1 MSDAILTV
9 NAGSSSIKFA
19 LFGAAPNLPRIATG
33 AVSKIG
39 EAPHLAVRDSTGA
52 VVFEKHWDSAALSH
66 EDLILP
72 VLDWVD
78 THLGSDELIA
88 AGHRIV
94 HGGEKFFAPV
104 RLDEAAL
111 TELATLT
118 PLAPL
123 HEPHNLAAVQAVMAL
138 RKNLPQIGCF
148 DTAFHH
154 DMPVIATRIAIP
166 RHYFDEGFRRYGFH
180 GLSYEYISR
189 RLREVAPHLAA
200 GKVIAAHL
208 GNGASVC
215 AMANGKSIDSSMGVS
230 ALDGLMM
237 GTRCGI
243 IDAGALL
250 YFLQAR
256 GMSADELSDM
266 LYKKSGLL
274 GVSNI
279 SADMQVL
286 EASTDPAA
294 AEAIALFV
302 FHAARQISA
311 IISSLGGLNGLV
323 FTAGIGEND
332 ASVRAAICARLAW
345 LGLEIDSAANAKN
358 AALISTPQSNIEI
371 HVIPTDEEAMIVRHC
386 LDLLQDSLQFP

>member
-1 MSDAILTV
+1 MADAILTV

-19 LFGAAPNLPRIATG
+19 LFAASQSMPRIATG

-39 EAPHLAVRDSTGA
+39 EAPRLTVRDSHGA
-52 VVFEKHWDSAALSH
+52 VVFEKHWEHGAALSH
-66 EDLILP
+66 EHLLLP

-78 THLGSDELIA
+78 THLGGDELIA

-94 HGGEKFFAPV
+94 HGGETFFAPA
-104 RLDEAAL
+104 RLDETAL
-111 TELATLT
+111 VELAKLT

-138 RKNLPQIGCF
+138 RKDLPQIGCF

-166 RHYFDEGFRRYGFH
+166 RHYFNEGFRRYGFH
-180 GLSYEYISR
+180 GLSYEYISH
-189 RLREVAPHLAA
+189 RLREVAPQLQA
-200 GKVIAAHL
+200 GRVIAAHL

-215 AMANGKSIDSSMGVS
+215 AMANGKSVDSSMGVS

-286 EASTDPAA
+286 EASDDPAA
-294 AEAIALFV
+294 AEAITLFV

-311 IISSLGGLNGLV
+311 LISSLGGLHGLV
-323 FTAGIGEND
+323 FTAGIGEN
-332 ASVRAAICARLAW
+332 SPRIRQQICAGLGW
-345 LGLEIDSAANAKN
+345 LGVRLDQAANA
-358 AALISTPQSNIEI
+358 AGAGRISSADSAIAVW
-371 HVIPTDEEAMIVRHC
+371 VIPTDEQKMIARHC
-386 LDLLQDSLQFP
+386 RELVPV

>member
-1 MSDAILTV
+1 MANAILTV

-19 LFGAAPNLPRIATG
+19 LFAAAQNLPRIATG
-33 AVSKIG
+33 AVAKIG
-39 EAPHLAVRDSTGA
+39 EAPNLMVRDETGA
-52 VVFEKHWDSAALSH
+52 IVFEKHWENGRTLNH
-66 EDLILP
+66 ENLFLA

-78 THLGSDELIA
+78 MHLGADELIA

-94 HGGEKFFAPV
+94 HGGEHFYKPV

-111 TELATLT
+111 DELAKLT

-123 HEPHNLAAVQAVMAL
+123 HEPHNLAAVTAVMGL
-138 RKNLPQIGCF
+138 RKNLVQIGCF

-154 DMPVIATRIAIP
+154 DMPAIATRIAIP
-166 RHYFDEGFRRYGFH
+166 RRYFNEGFRRFGFH
-180 GLSYEYISR
+180 GLSYEYIAR
-189 RLREVAPHLAA
+189 QLREVAPRLAA
-200 GKVIAAHL
+200 GRVIAAHL

-215 AMANGKSIDSSMGVS
+215 AMENGKSIDSSMGVS

-256 GMSADELSDM
+256 GMSADALSDM
-266 LYKKSGLL
+266 LYKQSGLL

-286 EASTDPAA
+286 EASEDPAA

-311 IISSLGGLNGLV
+311 LISSLSGLDGLV

-332 ASVRAAICARLAW
+332 PAVRAAICARLGW
-345 LGLEIDSAANAKN
+345 LGLEVDRAANAAN
-358 AALISTPQSNIEI
+358 ATLISTPQSKIEVR
-371 HVIPTDEEAMIVRHC
+371 VIRTDEEAMIARHC
-386 LDLLQDSLQFP
+386 LEFLEESS

>member
-1 MSDAILTV
+1 MADAILTV

-19 LFGAAPNLPRIATG
+19 LFGAADNLPRIATG

-39 EAPHLAVRDSTGA
+39 EAPHLAVRDATGV

-78 THLGSDELIA
+78 THLGDDELIA

-94 HGGEKFFAPV
+94 HGGETFFAPV
-104 RLDEAAL
+104 RLDESAL
-111 TELATLT
+111 AELATLT

-123 HEPHNLAAVQAVMAL
+123 HEPHNLAAVEAVMAL
-138 RKNLPQIGCF
+138 RKDLPQIGCF

-166 RHYFDEGFRRYGFH
+166 RHYFNEGFRRYGFH

-189 RLREVAPHLAA
+189 RLREVAPRLAA
-200 GKVIAAHL
+200 GKIIAAHL

-286 EASTDPAA
+286 EASKDPAA

-311 IISSLGGLNGLV
+311 IISSLGGLDGLV

-332 ASVRAAICARLAW
+332 PAIRAAICARLAW
-345 LGLEIDSAANAKN
+345 LGLELDSAANEKN
-358 AALISTPQSNIEI
+358 APLISTPQSKIEI
-371 HVIPTDEEAMIVRHC
+371 RVIPTDEEAMIARHC
-386 LDLLQDSLQFP
+386 LELLTGSAPR

>member
-1 MSDAILTV
+1 MADAILTV

-19 LFGAAPNLPRIATG
+19 LFGAADNLPRIATG

-39 EAPHLAVRDSTGA
+39 EAPHLAVRDATGV

-78 THLGSDELIA
+78 THLGDDELIA

-94 HGGEKFFAPV
+94 HGGETFFAPV
-104 RLDEAAL
+104 RLDESAL
-111 TELATLT
+111 AELATLT

-123 HEPHNLAAVQAVMAL
+123 HEPHNLAAVEAVMAL
-138 RKNLPQIGCF
+138 RKDLPQIGCF

-166 RHYFDEGFRRYGFH
+166 RHYFNEGFRRYGFH

-189 RLREVAPHLAA
+189 RLREVAPRLAA
-200 GKVIAAHL
+200 GKIIAAHL

-286 EASTDPAA
+286 EASKDPAA

-311 IISSLGGLNGLV
+311 IISSLGGLDGLV

-332 ASVRAAICARLAW
+332 PAIRAAICARLAW
-345 LGLEIDSAANAKN
+345 LGLELDSAANEKN
-358 AALISTPQSNIEI
+358 APLISTPQSKIEI
-371 HVIPTDEEAMIVRHC
+371 RVIPTDEEAMIARHC
-386 LDLLQDSLQFP
+386 LELLTGGAPR

>member
-1 MSDAILTV
+1 MADAILTV

-19 LFGAAPNLPRIATG
+19 LFAAARELPRIATG

-39 EAPHLAVRDSTGA
+39 EAPRLAVRDASGA
-52 VVFEKHWDSAALSH
+52 VVFETHWEHGAGLSH
-66 EDLILP
+66 EELLRP

-78 THLGSDELIA
+78 THLGEDELVA

-94 HGGEKFFAPV
+94 HGGENFFEPA

-111 TELATLT
+111 AELAKLT

-123 HEPHNLAAVQAVMAL
+123 HEPHNLAAVAAVMGL
-138 RKNLPQIGCF
+138 RKDLPQIGCF

-166 RHYFDEGFRRYGFH
+166 RHYFNEGFRRYGFH

-189 RLREVAPHLAA
+189 RLREVAPQLAA

-256 GMSADELSDM
+256 GMNADELSEM

-286 EASTDPAA
+286 EASDDPAA

-302 FHAARQISA
+302 FHAARQMSA
-311 IISSLGGLNGLV
+311 LISSLGGLDGLV

-332 ASVRAAICARLAW
+332 FLVRAAICARLAW
-345 LGLEIDSAANAKN
+345 LGVEVDGAANAVN
-358 AALISTPQSNIEI
+358 AAIISTARSKIEVR
-371 HVIPTDEEAMIVRHC
+371 VIPTDEEAMIARHC
-386 LDLLQDSLQFP
+386 LELLEL

>member
-1 MSDAILTV
+1 MADAILTV

-19 LFGAAPNLPRIATG
+19 LFAAAAALPQIATG

-39 EAPHLAVRDSTGA
+39 EAPHLAVRDSHGA
-52 VVFEKHWDSAALSH
+52 LVFEKHWEHGAALSH
-66 EDLILP
+66 EELILP
-72 VLDWVD
+72 LLDWVD
-78 THLGSDELIA
+78 THLGTDDLIA

-111 TELATLT
+111 AELAELT

-123 HEPHNLAAVQAVMAL
+123 HEPHNLAAVQAVMDL

-154 DMPVIATRIAIP
+154 DMPAIATRIAIP
-166 RHYFDEGFRRYGFH
+166 RHYFNEGFRRYGFH

-189 RLREVAPHLAA
+189 RLREVAPRLAA

-311 IISSLGGLNGLV
+311 IISSLGGLDGLV

-332 ASVRAAICARLAW
+332 FSVRAAICARLAW
-345 LGLEIDSAANAKN
+345 LGLEIDSAANKKN
-358 AALISTPQSNIEI
+358 AAIVSTTESKIEVR
-371 HVIPTDEEAMIVRHC
+371 VIPTNEEAMIARHC
-386 LDLLQDSLQFP
+386 LELIGRDL